1 MDIKFEKT
9 KSYILAWSIEDTVS
23 LFFVPSFV
31 EQCYRYEDP
40 ELIKIT
46 SLSIIKNL
54 LKEKLVIAG
63 DLLPDNTFI
72 PWNMS
77 IDEII
82 DKIKQEWGNLGR
94 ELEMYELVWFEIT
107 EKGRKEF
114 EYLNSLPELKE
125 TDPFYF
131 DDKGS

>member
-1 MDIKFEKT
+1 MDIKFGKT
-9 KSYILAWSIEDTVS
+9 KTDILAWSIEDTIS
-23 LFFVPSFV
+23 LFFVSSFV
-31 EQCYRYEDP
+31 EQNYRYEDP

-46 SLSIIKNL
+46 SFAIIKNL
-54 LKEKLVIAG
+54 LEENLVKAG
-63 DLLPDNTFI
+63 ALLSDNTFK

-82 DKIKQEWGNLGR
+82 DKIKQEWENLGR

-131 DDKGS
+131 DDKES